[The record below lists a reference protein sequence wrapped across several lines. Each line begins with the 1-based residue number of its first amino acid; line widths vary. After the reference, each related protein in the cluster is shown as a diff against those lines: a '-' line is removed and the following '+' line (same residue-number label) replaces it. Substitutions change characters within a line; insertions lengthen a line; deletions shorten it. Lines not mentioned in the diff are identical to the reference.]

1 MIKVGTLCT
10 FMSGIQYTL
19 TGHKS
24 LKTGDVCL
32 ETNVNI
38 VDDYTVVNVLT
49 RVGIIELTR
58 QWDIRELK

>member
-19 TGHKS
+19 AGHKS
-24 LKTGDVCL
+24 LEMGDICL
-32 ETNVNI
+32 TNVDI
-38 VDDYTVVNVLT
+38 IDDYTVVNVLT